1 MFERRLTLEVL
12 DKDHKD
18 NGKDKDK
25 DPIEV
30 ELVISQ
36 ESSGSESVVVWD
48 AALVL
53 AYYLERHQ
61 DDLFHN
67 KKANKA
73 EKTKVV
79 ELGSGTGVVGIAAAA
94 LG

>member
-12 DKDHKD
+12 DKDKV
-18 NGKDKDK
+18 DKDGE
-25 DPIEV
+25 DPIIEV

-53 AYYLERHQ
+53 AYYLEKHQ
-61 DDLFHN
+61 DKFFHN
-67 KKANKA
+67 KS
-73 EKTKVV
+73 KVV

>member
-18 NGKDKDK
+18 DGKDKD
-25 DPIEV
+25 PVEV